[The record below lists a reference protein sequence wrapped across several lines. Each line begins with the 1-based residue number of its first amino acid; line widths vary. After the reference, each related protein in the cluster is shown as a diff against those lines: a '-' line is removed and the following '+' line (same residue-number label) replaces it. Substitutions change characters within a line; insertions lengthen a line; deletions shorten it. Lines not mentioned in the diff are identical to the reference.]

1 MAKAFLEEVA
11 ESALKRNPT
20 LAEVTFVFPNRRA
33 ALFFRKYLSE
43 GLTKPIFSPNLI
55 TIEEFFNA
63 HTTKSVPDKLQLVHE
78 LYLAYQ
84 KIIPGEEAFDK
95 FYYWGEMLL
104 RDFDELDKYLVDA
117 DLLFKDLSSVK
128 ELEASLDYFTE
139 EQQEYLKSFWAGF
152 EEFTSDHKTKFLFLW
167 QKLIA
172 VYRQFQEQL
181 TSKGWAYEGLLQREM
196 VKQVL
201 ANQISLKGNYEFVGF
216 NALTAVEEKLIS
228 YLVTEGNTIIHW
240 DLDQYYLHDQKQEA
254 GRFFREYQ
262 QHAILGNTFPS
273 DIPAHLDSIV
283 AIQQVGA
290 VQKVGQAK
298 LLAEYLAN
306 GFASGM
312 KPEETLVVL
321 PDEKMMLPVLY
332 GIPDHVEKFNVTMG
346 FPLSS
351 TPMFNLIELMVEMQI
366 AASEDGFNHRQ
377 VLAILGHPYLV
388 GIDAAVA
395 NRKRKDILKKNW
407 VCIPEEDLATELK
420 IHQLVFQYAGIE
432 HIIDY
437 LKQVVY
443 EIGSDEATYGLDK
456 EFAFHFYTFFNR
468 LQEVVG
474 NEFTDL
480 RLFLRLFRQLARSQK
495 IPFSGEP
502 LEGLQIMGVLET
514 RNLDFKNV
522 FILSLNEGSLPGGNS
537 KGSFIPHSIRKAY
550 KLPTINHQDSMYS
563 YLFYRV
569 MQRAENV
576 FLFYNTETDDLGE
589 GEMSRYLRQLMY
601 ESKLPIQRKV
611 AHNAVI
617 PNVSEPI
624 IIEKDKTIL
633 DKLAKLNEGS
643 YRFKGISPS
652 SLNAYL
658 DCKLKFY
665 FQYVAKVKEA
675 DEVEEDLDARVLGN
689 ILHDVMERFYK
700 DIIEKK
706 KSNQIVLADYA
717 LANKQINKLIDEMF
731 IKTFNLSG
739 KKVTYE
745 GQRLI
750 VKEMVNSFAEKIIEN
765 DKKHTPFIMEGLEES
780 AFTFRVKI
788 DHAPGYAILGGKV
801 DRADR
806 VKENG
811 EEILRII
818 DYKTGKDEL
827 GFYDIH
833 SLFVP
838 HKKRNKAAF
847 QTLIY
852 TLLYQS
858 NRKTADLP
866 VVPGLLNRI
875 NLFADEFSFGFFMNK
890 KKLHDVRPHMADFEK
905 DLQVLLSDIFNPSTV
920 FDQTEEREFCRYCA
934 YKDICHR

>member
-1 MAKAFLEEVA
+1 MAKEFLKEVA

-20 LAEVTFVFPNRRA
+20 LADVTFVFPNRRA

-43 GLTKPIFSPNLI
+43 GLTKPVFSPGLI
-55 TIEEFFNA
+55 TIEEFFKA
-63 HTTKSVPDKLQLVHE
+63 HTMKTVPDKLQLVHE
-78 LYLAYQ
+78 LYKAYQ
-84 KIIPGEEAFDK
+84 QIIPGEEAFDK

-117 DLLFKDLSSVK
+117 DLLFKDLSSQK
-128 ELEASLDYFTE
+128 ELDANLDYFTE
-139 EQQEYLKSFWAGF
+139 EQQEFLKTFWAGF
-152 EEFTSDHKTKFLFLW
+152 EEFTSDHKQKFLFLW
-167 QKLIA
+167 QKLIT
-172 VYRQFQEQL
+172 VYHKFEEQL
-181 TSKGWAYEGLLQREM
+181 VSKNWGYEGMLQRE
-196 VKQVL
+196 V
-201 ANQISLKGNYEFVGF
+201 AEQITTNKILLKGKYEFVGF
-216 NALTAVEEKLIS
+216 NALTRVEEKLIS
-228 YLVTEGNTIIHW
+228 HLVTEGNTIIHW

-262 QHAILGNTFPS
+262 QHSVLGKTFPS
-273 DIPAHLDSIV
+273 DIPSNLSSITS
-283 AIQQVGA
+283 IQQVGA

-298 LLAEYLAN
+298 LLAEFLAN
-306 GFASGM
+306 GFAEGM
-312 KPEETLVVL
+312 KPEETLVIL

-332 GIPDHVEKFNVTMG
+332 GIPDSVEKFNVTMG

-366 AASEDGFNHRQ
+366 AASEEGFNHRQ

-407 VCIPEEDLATELK
+407 VCIPEEELATDLK
-420 IHQLVFQYAGIE
+420 IHQLVFQWVGIE

-437 LKQVVY
+437 LKNVVY

-522 FILSLNEGSLPGGNS
+522 FFLSLNEGSMPGGNS
-537 KGSFIPHSIRKAY
+537 KGSFIPHTVRKAY
-550 KLPTINHQDSMYS
+550 SLPTIDHQDSMYS
-563 YLFYRV
+563 YLFYRA

-601 ESKLPIQRKV
+601 ESNLPIKRRV
-611 AHNAVI
+611 AHNAVV

-624 IIEKDKTIL
+624 VIQKDKTIL
-633 DKLAKLNEGS
+633 EKLAKLNEGN

-652 SLNAYL
+652 SLNAYM

-665 FQYVAKVKEA
+665 FQYIAKVKEA

-700 DIIEKK
+700 DIIETK
-706 KSNQIVLADYA
+706 KSNQIVLEDYA
-717 LANKQINKLIDEMF
+717 LAEKKINKLIDEMF
-731 IKTFNLSG
+731 VKTFNLSG
-739 KKVTYE
+739 KTVKYE

-750 VKEMVNSFAEKIIEN
+750 VKEMVNSFADKIIAN
-765 DKKHTPFIMEGLEES
+765 DKSYVPFFIEGLEES
-780 AFTFRVKI
+780 AFTYRVKI
-788 DHAPGYAILGGKV
+788 DHAPGYAVLGGKV

-806 VKENG
+806 VKEDG
-811 EEILRII
+811 EEVLRII
-818 DYKTGKDEL
+818 DYKTGKDDL
-827 GFYDIH
+827 NFFDVH

-858 NRKTADLP
+858 NRKTDDVP
-866 VVPGLLNRI
+866 VVPGLLNRM
-875 NLFADEFSFGFFMNK
+875 NLFADEFSFGFKMNK
-890 KKLHDVRPHMADFEK
+890 SRLQDVRPHMEDFKK
-905 DLQVLLSDIFNPSTV
+905 DLQVLLNDIFDPSTV
-920 FDQTEEREFCRYCA
+920 FDQTEEKEFCRYCA